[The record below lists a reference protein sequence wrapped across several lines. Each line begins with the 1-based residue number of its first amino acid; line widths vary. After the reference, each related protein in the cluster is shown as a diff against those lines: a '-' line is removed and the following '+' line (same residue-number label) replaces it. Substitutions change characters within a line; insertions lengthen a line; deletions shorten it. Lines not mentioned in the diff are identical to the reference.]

1 MQTQL
6 AEFIRN
12 TPQGQRADRILRN
25 CVHCGFCNATCP
37 TYQLLGDERDG
48 PRGRIYLIKQVLE
61 GSAVTQLTQRHLDRC
76 LTCLNCQTT
85 CPSGVEYGRLL
96 DIGRDL
102 IEARVRRPRR
112 ERWVRTWLLRVLPY
126 PRRFTSLLRL
136 GQVWRPLLPSKLKR
150 NIPAYTLPSRAWPTR
165 THPRMMLILEGCV
178 QPALSPNINNAAA
191 HALDAMGIATVR
203 ASGAGCCGAISHHLA
218 DTSAALNFMKRNIDA
233 WWPSIES
240 GVEAIIMTA
249 SGCGA
254 MVKEYAEHLKHDP
267 HYGDK
272 AARVSEL
279 TRDLSEIVASEP
291 ISDAIRRPP
300 GNRRVAFHAPC
311 TLQHGQKL
319 GGVVEQILTQA
330 GFELVPV
337 ADAHLCCGSAG
348 TYSILQKELSQQL
361 LRNKLENLRRANPEL
376 IATANIGCQLHLQ
389 SGTEQRVV
397 HWVELIA
404 DLM

>member
-240 GVEAIIMTA
+240 GVEAIAMTA

-267 HYGDK
+267 DYGDK

-300 GNRRVAFHAPC
+300 RNRRVAFHAPC

-361 LRNKLENLRRANPEL
+361 LRNKLENLRCANPEL